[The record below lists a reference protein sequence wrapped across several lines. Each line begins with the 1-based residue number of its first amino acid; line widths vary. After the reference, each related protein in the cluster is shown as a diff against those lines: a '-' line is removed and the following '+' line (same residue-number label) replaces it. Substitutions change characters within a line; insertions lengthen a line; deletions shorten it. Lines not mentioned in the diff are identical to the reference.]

1 MANGQSHTDR
11 YFIKLA
17 LGFIFIISSV
27 FIGFFYF
34 FEAPNEGKWYFW
46 ATIASFFLC
55 FGLYLLLQAVVH
67 KVKSDFS
74 RRAKQ
79 RDAHQSRA
87 YDE

>member
-1 MANGQSHTDR
+1 MANNQSHSDR
-11 YFIKLA
+11 YFVKLT
-17 LGFIFIISSV
+17 LGFICIISSV

-46 ATIASFFLC
+46 ATLTAFLLC
-55 FGLYLLLQAVVH
+55 TGLYLLTQAVVH

-79 RDAHQSRA
+79 REAHHSRA
-87 YDE
+87 DDE